1 LHYLYGKKE
10 MANSTYQETTPDASF
25 SCAVIPQSV
34 RVEDRQRFDS
44 DPDRIPIFDADPDTD
59 PTIKPG

>member
-1 LHYLYGKKE
+1 